1 MSVSNYILL
10 VGLCIIYVRLPAGA
24 RKRRENFLPFLYAL
38 IYMTIDPL
46 GLGVRIFQDVNGA
59 VNEFF
64 GNIEKP
70 FYNAWIYNIILRMI
84 LPVLTIILIQ
94 TYVPPRQK
102 TILQRLWIGFAV
114 FATLFQ
120 FLQVEPI
127 YLNQGVLVSVGS
139 LCMLVSCFVYFYTL
153 ITRDEYIFKNILLL
167 PSFWQITFI
176 LFYTAL
182 TYFNNVSLTY
192 LDENHRAFLVSM
204 FKVDKFTGV
213 VQSLV
218 FILCLAA
225 PMLKIKVENQPSYA

>member
-1 MSVSNYILL
+1 
-10 VGLCIIYVRLPAGA
+10 
-24 RKRRENFLPFLYAL
+24 
-38 IYMTIDPL
+38 MTIDPL